1 MYQNCCYRLNLNTI
15 DMKKLIYSLSFTV
28 AMTLA
33 LFSSSANA
41 ATEVVKD
48 PAKLEETMTAEQK
61 EAKINQIKQRVEE
74 IKAMDKSHLSK
85 QERKDL
91 KKEVREMKK
100 QANAIGAGGVYLS
113 VGAIIIIILLLIL
126 IL

>member
-1 MYQNCCYRLNLNTI
+1 
-15 DMKKLIYSLSFTV
+15 MKKLIYSLSFTV